1 LRISQVL
8 PQNTVNEDLPETK
21 SYEDAERKVRAE
33 VEAIK
38 KAPDTTKSLMQLAYY
53 EELKEHEER
62 LNRYAK
68 KAKAYN
74 ERLHI
79 IKDFNNK

>member
-53 EELKEHEER
+53 EELKEHEAE
-62 LNRYAK
+62 A
-68 KAKAYN
+68 
-74 ERLHI
+74 E
-79 IKDFNNK
+79 